1 MVDTRKPTTQR
12 DDGSS
17 MKIAYFFVAIAFIAS
32 GVAQAGS
39 PTPEILVTALRG
51 MQWQVRYDFAQ
62 PVDKLEFKTSPDDSR
77 GRTWLP
83 DQGFEIVT
91 TDRGEVARRKD
102 GAQFRTVRFRMSPTY
117 SYLPK
122 EYAPFSPFGDGG
134 MLFHT
139 GRLFACQDLC
149 PKDASWSMYLW
160 AATEDQIILD
170 GKTVKAQA
178 HWTDRDDGRS
188 VYVGQGVPKQT
199 DDFIAV
205 LDAKLPERIRG
216 QLLAQLPEFMH
227 LFSGKLGT
235 LPTRPMLFVSYD
247 TSHPKGWGRQGGVL
261 PSQIFIHFYGSK
273 WPAEMEKPGFADDLA
288 WHFAHE
294 AGHLYQRQT
303 STTSGDDWITEGS
316 AEAFAAMALRAQAS
330 AYVQS
335 AEEKALGQCR
345 DLLKGRSV
353 RDAIVAGTFDAAY
366 SCGMLINLAI
376 DSKVRLATKQDGL
389 YAVWRDYLRRVSDR
403 GSVTSE
409 AAYLEAVS
417 DVGGADI
424 AEWVRKAV
432 TDPGADLILG
442 RTNEK

>member
-1 MVDTRKPTTQR
+1 
-12 DDGSS
+12 
-17 MKIAYFFVAIAFIAS
+17 MKIAYLFLAITGIAS
-32 GVAQAGS
+32 GVVQARS

-62 PVDKLEFKTSPDDSR
+62 PVDKMEFRHSPDDSR
-77 GRTWLP
+77 VRTWLP

-91 TDRGEVARRKD
+91 TARGEVARRKD

-117 SYLPK
+117 SVLPK

-139 GRLFACQDLC
+139 GRLFACRDLC
-149 PKDASWSMYLW
+149 PDDASWSMYLW

-178 HWTDRDDGRS
+178 HWIDRDDGRV
-188 VYVGQGVPKQT
+188 VYVGQNVPQQT

-205 LDAKLPERIRG
+205 LDAALPDRVRT
-216 QLLAQLPEFMH
+216 QLLAQLPEFMR
-227 LFSGKLGT
+227 LFSGKLGA
-235 LPTRPMLFVSYD
+235 LPTRPMLYVSYD

-261 PSQIFIHFYGSK
+261 PAQVFVHFYGGK
-273 WPAEMEKPGFADDLA
+273 WPEQIEKPGFPDELA
-288 WHFAHE
+288 WHLAHE
-294 AGHLYQRQT
+294 AAHLHQHAT
-303 STTSGDDWITEGS
+303 STARPGDDWILEGA
-316 AEAFAAMALRAQAS
+316 AEAFAAMALRADAA

-335 AEEKALGQCR
+335 EEENAPAKCR
-345 DLLKGRSV
+345 EFLKGRSI
-353 RDAIVAGTFDAAY
+353 RDAIAAGTFDAAY

-389 YAVWRDYLRRVSDR
+389 YAVWRSYLRRASNNGRVM
-403 GSVTSE
+403 SE

-417 DVGGADI
+417 DVGNADI
-424 AEWVRKAV
+424 AKWVQRAV
-432 TDPGADLILG
+432 TDQGATLILG
-442 RTNEK
+442 RTN